1 MPEKACRTVDNSVE
15 SWYNEC
21 RISIKQK
28 EAVTM
33 ILKAEKRRCLAGLLC
48 TAALLGGC
56 GMIVDHTESDF
67 HDRTQ
72 TTASSAL
79 LTEQTGTS
87 ERTSEAVS
95 EQTAPADSSDSRTET
110 TSASAAL
117 SSSEPSGTT
126 TASTGRAAS
135 SAAGTSTTKSASS
148 AASSG
153 TTAPQSTESSGS
165 TTVTTLRSGKLSQSD
180 QAFLADCVFVGDS
193 ICSGLSVYKILPASN
208 VVAKG
213 SVGVRSI
220 FDYSFKVNGTNCN
233 VVQALSALKPK
244 TVIFSMGMNDIN
256 MTTSQKYCEN
266 YQNLLGKV
274 QAALPNAKLC
284 VASITPITTASKFST
299 NAKID
304 SYNAAIR
311 DYLAANYPSW
321 TYLNI
326 APGLKNEWNAL
337 RSNYTSGDGIHLAPA
352 AYQVILSEVC
362 ALLAPKSSQTTAAD

>member
-1 MPEKACRTVDNSVE
+1 
-15 SWYNEC
+15 
-21 RISIKQK
+21 
-28 EAVTM
+28 M

-72 TTASSAL
+72 TTASSAQ
-79 LTEQTGTS
+79 LTEQTVTA
-87 ERTSEAVS
+87 ERRTEAVS

-126 TASTGRAAS
+126 AAATTAPAAS
-135 SAAGTSTTKSASS
+135 SAAVTSTAKTASS

-153 TTAPQSTESSGS
+153 TTVSQSTGSSGS
-165 TTVTTLRSGKLSQSD
+165 TTVTTLRSGKLTQSD

-220 FDYSFKVNGTNCN
+220 FDYSFKVNGTSCN

-256 MTTSQKYCEN
+256 MTSSQKYCEN
-266 YQNLLGKV
+266 YQNLLSKV

-284 VASITPITTASKFST
+284 VASITPITTTSKFST

-321 TYLNI
+321 TYVNI